1 MPSFLMNT
9 ERPLQQWLTQQIDI
23 ICNET
28 MRLLPSRLPDREEV
42 AGYLRLLA
50 EHADNKSGI
59 SSSALQ
65 KWAWENIGDDNALAR
80 DWILILRV
88 LKQQLSKQLG
98 SADFDSKTAVPLWW
112 QLDSIIT
119 DTLIEVTL
127 LSQGNGRSE
136 LLNHVVKLRGQMEMF
151 EESKTNFITVAAHEL
166 RTPLTILE
174 GYTNMLHVETDEDSS
189 LRVYINGLQNGLHR
203 LNDIIGD
210 MIDISL
216 MGLHSFELN
225 YQHINLESNLTII
238 TDQMQRHYKSRNIEL
253 RVEPFDGDYY
263 TYVDAPKLGKAINKI
278 LMNALK
284 FTPDGGH
291 VTIRGYSTYGHT
303 AFLNAGVNEIGNIA
317 GYVNVE
323 IEDNGIGIAPEN
335 LERIFNTFGSLGDAS
350 LHSSGK
356 TKFKG
361 GGAGLGLSIT
371 KGIIEAHGGRI
382 WATSDGYNE
391 DDCLGSTFHIE
402 LPIYRNKPESIINDN

>member
-1 MPSFLMNT
+1 
-9 ERPLQQWLTQQIDI
+9 
-23 ICNET
+23 
-28 MRLLPSRLPDREEV
+28 MRRLPSRLPDREEI

-50 EHADNKSGI
+50 DHADNKNGI
-59 SSSALQ
+59 ANSALQ
-65 KWAWENIGDDNALAR
+65 KWAWENIGDDDALAR
-80 DWILILRV
+80 DWLIILRV
-88 LKQQLSKQLG
+88 LKQELSKQLG
-98 SADFDSKTAVPLWW
+98 EAFAVEKAILLWW
-112 QLDSIIT
+112 KLDNILT
-119 DTLIEVTL
+119 DTIIEVTL
-127 LSQGNGRSE
+127 LSNENGRSE
-136 LLNHVVKLRGQMEMF
+136 LLSHVVKLRSQMEMF

-174 GYTNMLHVETDEDSS
+174 GYTNMLEVETDEEST
-189 LRVYINGLQNGLHR
+189 LRIYINGLQNGLHR
-203 LNDIIGD
+203 LNGIIGD
-210 MIDISL
+210 MIDVSL

-225 YQHINLESNLTII
+225 YQRINLESNLTII
-238 TDQMQRHYKSRNIEL
+238 TDQMQRHYKPRHIEL
-253 RVEPFDGDYY
+253 RVEPFDGEYH
-263 TYVDAPKLGKAINKI
+263 TYIDAPKMGKAINKI

-291 VTIRGYSTYGHT
+291 VIIRGSSSLGHT
-303 AFLNAGVNEIGNIA
+303 GFLNADVNHIGNIS
-317 GYVNVE
+317 GYVNIE
-323 IEDNGIGIAPEN
+323 IEDSGIGIAPEN

-391 DDCLGSTFHIE
+391 DACLGSTFHIE
-402 LPIYRNKPESIINDN
+402 LPIYKDKPESVQPA

>member
-1 MPSFLMNT
+1 
-9 ERPLQQWLTQQIDI
+9 
-23 ICNET
+23 
-28 MRLLPSRLPDREEV
+28 MRRLPSRLPDPEEV

-50 EHADNKSGI
+50 EHADSKNGI
-59 SSSALQ
+59 PNSALQ
-65 KWAWENIGDDNALAR
+65 KWAWKNIGDNNVLAR
-80 DWILILRV
+80 DWIIILRV
-88 LKQQLSKQLG
+88 LKQELSKGLG
-98 SADFDSKTAVPLWW
+98 NADFDAQTAVPLWW
-112 QLDSIIT
+112 KLDSILT
-119 DTLIEVTL
+119 DSLIEVTL
-127 LSQGNGRSE
+127 LSNGNGRSE
-136 LLNHVVKLRGQMEMF
+136 LLDHVVKLRGQMEMF
-151 EESKTNFITVAAHEL
+151 EESKANFITVAAHEL

-174 GYTNMLHVETDEDSS
+174 GYTNMLEVETEEDSS
-189 LRVYINGLQNGLHR
+189 LRVYITGLQGGLHR

-225 YQHINLESNLTII
+225 YQHVNLESNLTII
-238 TDQMQRHYKSRNIEL
+238 TDQIQRHYKPRNIKL
-253 RVEPFDGDYY
+253 RVEPFDNDYY
-263 TYVDAPKLGKAINKI
+263 TYIDAPKLSKAINKI

-284 FTPDGGH
+284 FTPDNGE
-291 VTIRGYSTYGHT
+291 VVIRGYSTYGQT
-303 AFLNAGVNEIGNIA
+303 AFLHADINEISNIT
-317 GYVNVE
+317 GYVNIE

-402 LPIYRNKPESIINDN
+402 LPIYKNKPEPLATTA